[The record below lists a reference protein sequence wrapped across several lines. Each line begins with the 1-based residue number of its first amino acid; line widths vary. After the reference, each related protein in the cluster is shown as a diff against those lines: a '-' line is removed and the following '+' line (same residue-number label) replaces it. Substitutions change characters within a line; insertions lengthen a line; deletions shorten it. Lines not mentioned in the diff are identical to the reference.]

1 MKKLLIA
8 ALVLAGLLTAF
19 GALAEETQTAL
30 PEQTP
35 APAEAALPEG
45 VVTEYRWFVNSYKN
59 VRTRQVTYYDNVYAY
74 NHGK

>member
-45 VVTEYRWFVNSYKN
+45 VVTEYRWFVNSYKS
-59 VRTRQVTYYDNVYAY
+59 VRTRQVTY
-74 NHGK
+74 